1 MPENNVNLDALNK
14 LNIAFRY
21 AEAAK
26 NAGSEKAV
34 LYLENGQ
41 KLKCRYSQD
50 DAPKDILHFR
60 RTRTEN
66 QKQLN
71 NETREIF
78 KQMVIDIFGTSI
90 DDVPKNV
97 RSALE
102 LSKYD
107 NTGRPLTARR
117 VMAVNKAI
125 LAAMKG
131 VNKLI
136 GLSGDAAGKVAAI
149 IANGSGILDAEDPAN
164 ELQVRSNRIAKA
176 QFITHIAKE
185 IGVNLKKQSR
195 VDEGTAELIVSK
207 HTQFDMDLQRNEIV
221 KLRGKQ
227 MTVDPNKARDE
238 LVQFITDEKDATF
251 DDASNQT
258 KMKACILMAV
268 IQQGTFGCVIAGVG
282 HAFHREGKYSRLL
295 PGSMRNLGGGQQQ
308 SFSLT
313 KDKEGSIK
321 MSCVVKYTGPA
332 QLGLKDK
339 DGKWFPKATDAKGFI
354 EYRMETKFTEA
365 ELDWLA
371 MADWSGADY
380 DQIDKIE
387 NDETIPNH
395 LEAAA
400 DLVPDDLKFTGD
412 VKVSC
417 RVHANAISDI

>member
-26 NAGSEKAV
+26 NGGSEKAV
-34 LYLENGQ
+34 LYLENGE
-41 KLKCRYSQD
+41 KLKCRFSPD

-71 NETREIF
+71 NETRELF
-78 KQMVIDIFGTSI
+78 RQMVIDIFGTSI

-117 VMAVNKAI
+117 VLAVNKAI

-131 VNKLI
+131 VNRLI

-176 QFITHIAKE
+176 QLITHIAKE
-185 IGVNLKKQSR
+185 IGVTLKKQSR
-195 VDEGTAELIVSK
+195 VDEGTAALIVDK

-227 MTVDPNKARDE
+227 MTVDPDKSRDE

-251 DDASNQT
+251 DEASNQT

-268 IQQGTFGCVIAGVG
+268 IQQGTFGCAIAGVG
-282 HAFHREGKYSRLL
+282 HAFHREGKFSRLL
-295 PGSMRNLGGGQQQ
+295 PGSMRNMGGGQQQ

-313 KDKEGSIK
+313 KDKEGNIK
-321 MSCVVKYTGPA
+321 MSCVVKFTGPA
-332 QLGLKDK
+332 QVGLKDK
-339 DGKWFPKATDAKGFI
+339 DGKWFPKATDAKGFV

-371 MADWSGADY
+371 MADWSGVDY
-380 DQIDKIE
+380 AQIDKIE

-395 LEAAA
+395 LEVAA
-400 DLVPDDLKFTGD
+400 DLIPDDLKFTGD